1 MRVIA
6 GSLKGRRLVC
16 PKGDTIR
23 PTADKVKEAM
33 FGALQFYLPGAV
45 VLDAFAGSG
54 ALGIEAL
61 SRGATHTDF
70 VELSA
75 EHIKTLRQNLEPVPK
90 ESYTVFKGDVIK
102 LMPKLNKYD
111 IVPLDPPYD
120 AQIYESFLKSADAA
134 GILQGGSR
142 VVMECRAAFDFI
154 LPPKYNLT
162 RKKNYGDISLW
173 FMEYGG

>member
-16 PKGDTIR
+16 PKGDAIR
-23 PTADKVKEAM
+23 PTTDKVKEAM
-33 FGALQFYLPGAV
+33 FGALQFYLPDTF

-54 ALGIEAL
+54 ALGIEAI
-61 SRGATHTDF
+61 SRGAAHADF

-102 LMPKLNKYD
+102 LMPRLNKYD
-111 IVPLDPPYD
+111 LVLLDPPYD
-120 AQIYESFLKSADAA
+120 ADIYESFLISADKV
-134 GILQGGSR
+134 GILKDGSR